1 MKIKV
6 ITDNIDEYTTTTL
19 FGELTCKFKQS
30 ELTEA
35 LTALSNKIK
44 ELGDKYG
51 SLKIRFF
58 DLDSWGAN
66 QLNVTISRKLTDQEK
81 IELKT
86 LKKNFKENKLKKE
99 KRDVRKR
106 AKELGIIK

>member
-44 ELGDKYG
+44 ELGDNKWN
-51 SLKIRFF
+51 LK
-58 DLDSWGAN
+58 N
-66 QLNVTISRKLTDQEK
+66 
-81 IELKT
+81 LK
-86 LKKNFKENKLKKE
+86 
-99 KRDVRKR
+99 V
-106 AKELGIIK
+106 